1 MTYPVIGSRYN
12 NPPLDRPALRRLP
25 AGWVLET
32 TSNHTG
38 DRWIATA
45 CAIIAVL
52 FLIGAI

>member
-1 MTYPVIGSRYN
+1 MTYPVIGSRYDG
-12 NPPLDRPALRRLP
+12 PPLDRPALRQLP
-25 AGWVLET
+25 AGWELET
-32 TSNHTG
+32 DNDNAG